1 MEYFY
6 TFAEHWRT
14 FFYDWG
20 YLKDVGGRVGGFA
33 TLLSDFFLQFS
44 VTPFLGTLVMA
55 LELGLI
61 VFLLDRLT
69 ARISGTHLLLPM
81 AFLPALALLVMH
93 SNVNYDLGGTMALI
107 IMLACANWQRRYT
120 DFRGRL
126 AFSMVSAV
134 LMLLLLGPVAALYV
148 VVLLLL
154 EFCDSPISGLYFL
167 LPVASVA
174 LLGQCCVWLGWTA
187 DLRHTLLPYG
197 YFNLMLS
204 GGSILVLPWGL
215 LLADVVAACFWKIFR
230 LGAKWLVWSLFA
242 VQVLAVAW
250 FGLFRLPKYIDK
262 GNLFLMELSYE
273 VAHEDWDGVLDTCS
287 GTPMKNLI
295 HQNYLNLALAEK
307 GMLGDYLFTYPSYDI
322 QSLYVKETRNPW
334 LYPVLSDVYFSMGHM
349 ALSQRHAFES
359 LQTFGNY
366 SPRLLKRLVQT
377 NEVMGYDA
385 VGAKY
390 RRLLSKT
397 LFYRKWAGEYMV
409 PDDVRGCVIAVNNFS
424 GEHGLDRDLAQ
435 VVKADPGHRQTV
447 QYLGSLCL
455 LLRDVGRFR
464 GFLETFYGTEALPEV
479 LPVAFQEGVVAF
491 AKGDESILK
500 HYRIDQEVIS
510 RYETYRSSH
519 LKEKN
524 SFWYFLNDKL

>member
-20 YLKDVGGRVGGFA
+20 YIKDIGGRIGGFA
-33 TLLSDFFLQFS
+33 TLLSDFSLQFS
-44 VTPFLGTLVMA
+44 VTPFLGTLIMA
-55 LELGLI
+55 MELGLI
-61 VFLLDRLT
+61 VWLLDRLT
-69 ARISGTHLLLPM
+69 AKIAGTHLLLPM

-93 SNVNYDLGGTMALI
+93 SNVNYNLGGTVSLI
-107 IMLACANWQRRYT
+107 LMLACANWQRRFT
-120 DFRGRL
+120 DFCGRMT
-126 AFSMVSAV
+126 FSIISAV
-134 LMLLLLGPVAALYV
+134 LLLLLAGPVAALYV
-148 VVLLLL
+148 IVLFLI
-154 EFCDSPISGLYFL
+154 EICDSPKRGLMFI
-167 LPVASVA
+167 LPVALVG

-204 GGSILVLPWGL
+204 GGSILVLPWGF
-215 LLADVVAACFWKIFR
+215 LLADVAVACLWGILKPC
-230 LGAKWLVWSLFA
+230 AKWLVWSLFA
-242 VQVLAVAW
+242 VQVVVVAW
-250 FGLFRLPKYIDK
+250 FGIFRMPKYLDK
-262 GNLFLMELSYE
+262 GNLFLMKLSYE
-273 VAHEDWDGVLDTCS
+273 VSNEDWDSVLNTCS

-307 GMLGDYLFTYPSYDI
+307 NMLGDYLFTYPSYDI
-322 QSLYVKETRNPW
+322 QSIYVKETRNPW

-366 SPRLLKRLVQT
+366 SPRLFKRLAQT
-377 NEVMGYDA
+377 NEVMGYDE

-397 LFYRKWAGEYMV
+397 LFYKKWAEEYV
-409 PDDVRGCVIAVNNFS
+409 LPDDVRGCVIPVNNFS
-424 GEHGLDRDLAQ
+424 GEKGLDRDLAQ
-435 VVKADPGHRQTV
+435 IIKANPEHKQTA

-455 LLRDVGRFR
+455 LLRDIERFR

-479 LPVAFQEGVVAF
+479 LPTAFQEGVVAF
-491 AKGDESILK
+491 AKGDEATLK
-500 HYRIDQEVIS
+500 HYNIDQEVIS
-510 RYETYRSSH
+510 RYETYKGSH

-524 SFWYFLNDKL
+524 SFWYFINDKL

>member
-107 IMLACANWQRRYT
+107 IMLACANWQRHFRGL
-120 DFRGRL
+120 RGRL
-126 AFSMVSAV
+126 VFSVASAV

-204 GGSILVLPWGL
+204 GGSILVLPWGF
-215 LLADVVAACFWKIFR
+215 LLADVAVACLWGVFKPC
-230 LGAKWLVWSLFA
+230 AKWLVWTLFA
-242 VQVLAVAW
+242 AQVAVTVW
-250 FGLFRLPKYIDK
+250 FGAVRLPKYFDK

-273 VAHEDWDGVLDTCS
+273 VAQEDWDGVLDTCS
-287 GTPMKNLI
+287 GTPMKNLV
-295 HQNYLNLALAEK
+295 HQNYLNMALAEK
-307 GMLGDYLFTYPSYDI
+307 NMLGDYLFTYPSYDI
-322 QSLYVKETRNPW
+322 QSIYVKETRNPW

-349 ALSQRHAFES
+349 ALSQRHAFEA

-377 NEVMGYDA
+377 NEVLGYDA

-409 PDDVRGCVIAVNNFS
+409 PDDVRGCVMPVNNFS